1 MGVPR
6 GGGRLIQRDMFSA
19 VKICVLDFIL
29 EIQCLLN
36 IIDTLIL

>member
-1 MGVPR
+1 MGVR

-19 VKICVLDFIL
+19 AKICVIAVIL
-29 EIQCLLN
+29 EVQCLLN